1 MQYFNMETLAQAKTY
16 EDLRVMADL
25 PRFYA
30 RETPDQVATIYQDQK
45 TTYAKLDQYASQ
57 VANGL
62 IADDVPTKGN
72 IACLDVNTDL
82 IFQLSLGCAKSN
94 NSLCIA
100 NWRLAGPELE
110 YIINNSDAEILFVG
124 ERFFDVV
131 EEIIGNL
138 PTIRKVIAL
147 SGEHAD
153 WERFSTW
160 RDRQDRKDPD
170 LDIAGEDIFLMMY
183 TSGTTGNPKGVL
195 LSNAAFL
202 ASSIDGRDDI
212 GWNVWK
218 RSDVGLLVMPAFHI
232 GGMRWV
238 SMSLIAGCTTV
249 ILPEF
254 DPVGVMKA
262 VEEYK
267 ITRTFLA
274 PAAIQFIL
282 QTPGGRDIDYSSLEL
297 MYYGGSPIPL
307 ELLKDAINVLQ
318 CDFVGLYGL
327 TETTAQTAY
336 LPPSDHNAEGHERM
350 RSVGKPLP
358 FIQIRVEDS
367 EGNILPPGEIGEIC
381 IKSPSNMSGYWKLPE
396 ATAQTL
402 KDGWLHS
409 GDAGYFAEDGYLYI
423 HDRIKDMIIS
433 GGENIYPAEVE
444 SAIFGHPA
452 LADVAVIGV
461 PDDTWG
467 EAVKAIVVLKEGQ
480 SATPQEIIAYAKERI
495 ASYKVPKSVDY
506 VEVLARNPSGKL
518 LKKDLKARYWEGR
531 DRQVN

>member
-1 MQYFNMETLAQAKTY
+1 MQYYNMKTVAQAATY
-16 EDLRVMADL
+16 EDLRIMADL
-25 PRFYA
+25 PRFYG
-30 RETPDQVATIYQDQK
+30 RETPDQIASIYQDRK
-45 TTYAKLDQYASQ
+45 TTYAQLDQYASQ

-62 IADDVPTKGN
+62 ITDGVSTRGHV
-72 IACLDVNTDL
+72 ACLEVNTDTVL
-82 IFQLSLGCAKSN
+82 ELALGCAKSN
-94 NSLCIA
+94 NVLCMI
-100 NWRLAGPELE
+100 NWRLAAPEIE
-110 YIINNSDAEILFVG
+110 YIVNNSDAEILFVG
-124 ERFFDVV
+124 ERFFDEVDK
-131 EEIIGNL
+131 IKANL
-138 PTIRKVIAL
+138 PKIKKIIAM

-153 WERFSTW
+153 WERFSSW
-160 RDRQDRKDPD
+160 RDHQDREDPN
-170 LDIAGEDIFLMMY
+170 LDIAGEDVFLMMY

-195 LSNAAFL
+195 LSNAGFL
-202 ASSIDGRDDI
+202 ASSIDDRDDI
-212 GWNVWK
+212 GWNTWE
-218 RSDVGLLVMPAFHI
+218 RSDIGLLSMPAFHI
-232 GGMRWV
+232 GGMRWL

-254 DPVGVMKA
+254 DPVIVMQAIEK
-262 VEEYK
+262 YK
-267 ITRTFLA
+267 ITKAFLA

-282 QTPGGRDIDYSSLEL
+282 QTPGSRDIDYSSLGL
-297 MYYGGSPIPL
+297 IHYGGSPIPL
-307 ELLKDAINVLQ
+307 ELLKEVIEVFQ

-336 LPPSDHNAEGHERM
+336 LPPRDHNVDGQERM

-367 EGNILPPGEIGEIC
+367 DGNILPPGEIGEIC
-381 IKSPSNMSGYWKLPE
+381 INSPSNMAGYWKLPE
-396 ATAQTL
+396 ATAETL
-402 KDGWLHS
+402 KDGWLRS

-461 PDDTWG
+461 PDETWG

-480 SATPQEIIAYAKERI
+480 SATPEEIIAYAKERI

-518 LKKDLKARYWEGR
+518 LKKDLKKQYWKGK
-531 DRQVN
+531 DRMVN